1 MSDCRLIT
9 ISELLRRHGISITP
23 WMCFGLSEGYDFNY
37 WIEKSIKI
45 PMLVMIGKSRN
56 ENTLFDN
63 LGVQYQVINEDTDL
77 ESMVVQRKNVIVN
90 VDRYYLDY
98 LSKRFGR
105 THFGQHTVLLSEG
118 DEYNYCCFDALD
130 HTVDSLSKDVLE
142 LARAS
147 KVQPFPPNHEGLYI
161 LQTGAVKL
169 TGRVVIMAINRNMNA
184 FLNSKDHGISRLES
198 FIGQLE
204 LILSMIGTGNYAKYF
219 DVQIDFLC
227 KYIREFESTKSFY
240 RYAYGEFLK
249 EAWESYSLPIE
260 KCIEMCVRLGDA
272 WYRMGEDLI
281 SYRHQNDNA
290 TVKLKQIVDSLRTIA
305 ELERRFA
312 EELSAACTK
321 DGY

>member
-9 ISELLRRHGISITP
+9 VSELLRRL
-23 WMCFGLSEGYDFNY
+23 GLSEGYDFNY
-37 WIEKSIKI
+37 WIEKNIKI
-45 PMLVMIGKSRN
+45 PMLVMTGKSKN
-56 ENTLFDN
+56 EKKLFDN
-63 LGVQYQVINEDTDL
+63 LGVQYQLINEDTDL
-77 ESMVVQRKNVIVN
+77 ESTVMQRKNVIVN

-105 THFGQHTVLLSEG
+105 THFGQHAILLSEG
-118 DEYNYCCFDALD
+118 DEYSYTCFDALD
-130 HTVDSLSKDVLE
+130 NTVDSLSKDVVAM
-142 LARAS
+142 ARAS
-147 KVQPFPPNHEGLYI
+147 KIQPFPPNHEGFYI
-161 LQTGAVKL
+161 LQNRAVKL
-169 TGRVVIMAINRNMNA
+169 TGTVVSMAIKRNMDA
-184 FLNSKDHGISRLES
+184 FLHSKDHGISRLES

-204 LILSMIGTGNYAKYF
+204 LILSMIGVGNYAKYF

-240 RYAYGEFLK
+240 RYAYEEFLK
-249 EAWESYSLPIE
+249 EARESYSLPIE
-260 KCIEMCVRLGDA
+260 NCIKMCVQLGDA

-281 SYRHQNDNA
+281 SYRHQNDSA
-290 TVKLKQIVDSLRTIA
+290 TVKLKQIADSLRTIV